1 MEGLR
6 MDYRFTAILIVMF
19 ICLTLFAKPAYPKNE
34 YLNNGTNTCST
45 GDLSL
50 SVEQRDSESRYRHFN
65 PDNNYNSPS
74 DDRSLRLTYRKFL
87 GSACT
92 DEFKA
97 VQQENMELKQQLE
110 LMKMCGKV
118 NKNPTLINNPN
129 FKLLVSK
136 CSGIVIPDDKIIK
149 PDGSYWDSIKDD
161 YNSQIQFEKTQQTL
175 IKTSNTLLA
184 TSIKNLKKTIE
195 QFNIQ
200 IEEAI
205 QKSLLD

>member
-1 MEGLR
+1 MEIAR
-6 MDYRFTAILIVMF
+6 MDYRFTAILIIM
-19 ICLTLFAKPAYPKNE
+19 LTLLALFGGPAHSRNE

-50 SVEQRDSESRYRHFN
+50 SVEQRDSENSYRHFN
-65 PDNNYNSPS
+65 SDNNYTSPS
-74 DDRSLRLTYRKFL
+74 DDRSLRLTWRKYL

-118 NKNPTLINNPN
+118 NKNPTLRNNPN

-136 CSGIVIPDDKIIK
+136 CSGIIIPDDKIIK

-161 YNSQIQFEKTQQTL
+161 YKKENPD
-175 IKTSNTLLA
+175 IKLMGDK
-184 TSIKNLKKTIE
+184 IIR
-195 QFNIQ
+195 
-200 IEEAI
+200 
-205 QKSLLD
+205 